1 MQTSEHGCHT
11 RQPAQ
16 TPDFGLSG
24 FALRGGLWNSERDDF
39 ISLTDIAKLK
49 DSDNPRYIIQ
59 NWLRNRNTIEF
70 LGVWES
76 LYNPSFN
83 RVEFDAFRSQAGLN
97 SFVMTP
103 QKWVESTGAIGII
116 SKAGRYGGTY
126 AHKEIAFEFA
136 SWIFVEFK
144 LYLVKEFERLK
155 TEEMKQFGWDIKRNL
170 AKINYRIHTDAIKE
184 NLIPP
189 ELSAKQISMVYA
201 SEADVLNMALFG
213 MTAKQWRDSHPDLK
227 GNIRDYA
234 NVSQLVCL
242 SNLENLNAVFI
253 NEGMSQAERLTKLN
267 AIAISQMEILTQ
279 DHRIEAL
286 EAHSEDL
293 SPME

>member
-253 NEGMSQAERLTKLN
+253 SEGMSQAERLTKLN